1 METPIKTFFLLIL
14 IATFSFLMLDF
25 NSNISMKSD
34 TYESTRAANQNALL
48 DLQENYDNYEE
59 LNTPA
64 MVERWLSNFLKNE
77 NIPWKDIEISFIQI
91 ETDPPTY
98 LMEVKG
104 HNKANYAIVR
114 KDAYVEFTSG
124 TTLIT
129 DERNEGLKD
138 N

>member
-1 METPIKTFFLLIL
+1 MEAPIKAFFILIL

-34 TYESTRAANQNALL
+34 AYESTRAANQNALL

-64 MVERWLSNFLKNE
+64 MVERWLVNFLKNE
-77 NIPWKDIEISFIQI
+77 NIPWKDIDISFIQI
-91 ETDPPTY
+91 ENDPPTY
-98 LMEVKG
+98 LLEVKG
-104 HNKANYAIVR
+104 HNKSKYAIVG
-114 KDAYVEFTSG
+114 KEAYVEFSSG

-129 DERNEGLKD
+129 DDRDKPEG